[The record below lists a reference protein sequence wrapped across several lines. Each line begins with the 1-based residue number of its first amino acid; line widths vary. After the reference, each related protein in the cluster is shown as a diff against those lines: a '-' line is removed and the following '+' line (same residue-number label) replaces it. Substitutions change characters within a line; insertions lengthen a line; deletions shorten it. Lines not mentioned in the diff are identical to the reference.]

1 MDISGCE
8 RSYPQN
14 AHSLKNSG
22 RAQCSP
28 RVMNPAMN
36 PYSNPAGHP
45 ASNTAAPNGC
55 PPRAAQGVNQ
65 PGAQNTGIQNTGVQN
80 TRAHS
85 LPALLIPEDYR
96 ARAVALHARELILR
110 SPQMSAIALGG
121 FSAGFSA
128 GPSNGFSAGLEK
140 TVEKAGERPP
150 TEGVVAAGSANAASA
165 AGGGL
170 LQESQ
175 PLREIL
181 ENAVDEAIC
190 AIDGGRQGN
199 ARGHA
204 WGNASAE
211 GADADG
217 TNVTKPRKFRTKTVQ
232 PAPTSWSYPSVEYV
246 PVNRQ
251 TALRYLAAELYG
263 LGVLDLLLD
272 EGQRAGTI
280 TDIYVNSPCD
290 IWVGINGTTR
300 PVALSLGNERRV
312 RDLAERLIRRHGG
325 QLDAAH
331 PAADIS
337 DEHGRRIHAIIPP
350 LSERTRLSVRLPA
363 REHPTL
369 AQLQAAGLCDES
381 TAAYLRRMIAERR
394 GFLIS
399 GGTGTGKTTLLN
411 ALLGL
416 CTPQERL
423 ILLEDTPELTP
434 QHEQVIALKTRA
446 ANSEG
451 AGEIGLGELIVQA
464 LRMGPDRLVVGECRG
479 AEVVHL
485 LTAMNTGH
493 RGAGTTLHANSAQAV
508 PLRLCALGALA
519 GLDSRTVALHT
530 ATAFERIIHLE
541 HRDGRRRIEGIYSLH
556 PATQGSEEYLQ
567 VRRISTGSEVGY

>member
-1 MDISGCE
+1 
-8 RSYPQN
+8 
-14 AHSLKNSG
+14 
-22 RAQCSP
+22 
-28 RVMNPAMN
+28 MNPT
-36 PYSNPAGHP
+36 SNP
-45 ASNTAAPNGC
+45 ASNTGNPNGY
-55 PPRAAQGVNQ
+55 PTRTAQSLNTQSPSTQAQGKNA
-65 PGAQNTGIQNTGVQN
+65 PGMKAPGTKALGTPSAQHMG
-80 TRAHS
+80 A

-110 SPQMSAIALGG
+110 SPQMSAIALNGFSGG
-121 FSAGFSA
+121 FGAGFGSGFGTGVSAGF
-128 GPSNGFSAGLEK
+128 EK
-140 TVEKAGERPP
+140 TEERPP
-150 TEGVVAAGSANAASA
+150 AEGVAAAGSANVASA
-165 AGGGL
+165 AGGEL
-170 LQESQ
+170 LQDSQ

-181 ENAVDEAIC
+181 ENAVDEAIY
-190 AIDGGRQGN
+190 AIDGGCQGN
-199 ARGHA
+199 A
-204 WGNASAE
+204 WGNANAE
-211 GADADG
+211 GTGVDG
-217 TNVTKPRKFRTKTVQ
+217 TNVTKPRKFRAKTAP
-232 PAPTSWSYPSVEYV
+232 PAPASWSYPSVEYV

-290 IWVGINGTTR
+290 IWAGINGTTR

-363 REHPTL
+363 RERPTL
-369 AQLQAAGLCDES
+369 AQLQAAGLCDEA

-423 ILLEDTPELTP
+423 ILLEDTPELAP

>member
-1 MDISGCE
+1 
-8 RSYPQN
+8 
-14 AHSLKNSG
+14 
-22 RAQCSP
+22 
-28 RVMNPAMN
+28 MNPT
-36 PYSNPAGHP
+36 SNPT
-45 ASNTAAPNGC
+45 SNTANPSGYPTRATQNSTTYAQSPTANAPD
-55 PPRAAQGVNQ
+55 
-65 PGAQNTGIQNTGVQN
+65 

-85 LPALLIPEDYR
+85 QPALLIPEDYR

-121 FSAGFSA
+121 FSGGFSA
-128 GPSNGFSAGLEK
+128 GFSVGSGGGFGAE
-140 TVEKAGERPP
+140 VEKSGQAGEVEHPP
-150 TEGVVAAGSANAASA
+150 VEGVVAAGSVNTASA

-181 ENAVDEAIC
+181 ENAVEAATC
-190 AIDGGRQGN
+190 AIDGGHP
-199 ARGHA
+199 A
-204 WGNASAE
+204 NASEA
-211 GADADG
+211 GVG
-217 TNVTKPRKFRTKTVQ
+217 VVKPRKFRAKTVQ
-232 PAPTSWSYPSVEYV
+232 PAPASWSYPSVEYV

-263 LGVLDLLLD
+263 LGALDLLLD

-290 IWVGINGTTR
+290 IWAGINGTTR

-350 LSERTRLSVRLPA
+350 LSERTRLSVRLPS
-363 REHPTL
+363 RERPTL
-369 AQLQAAGLCDES
+369 AQLQATGLCDEA
-381 TAAYLRRMIAERR
+381 TASYLRRMIAERR

-416 CTPQERL
+416 CVPQERL
-423 ILLEDTPELTP
+423 ILLEDTPELAP

-567 VRRISTGSEVGY
+567 VRRISPGSDVGY

>member
-1 MDISGCE
+1 
-8 RSYPQN
+8 
-14 AHSLKNSG
+14 
-22 RAQCSP
+22 
-28 RVMNPAMN
+28 MNPTMN
-36 PYSNPAGHP
+36 PSNNPAGHP
-45 ASNTAAPNGC
+45 ANNPAGHPVNNPGSPNGC

-65 PGAQNTGIQNTGVQN
+65 PGAQNTGVQNTG
-80 TRAHS
+80 AHS

-110 SPQMSAIALGG
+110 SPQMSAIALNGFSGG
-121 FSAGFSA
+121 FSGGFGAGVETAAERAPA
-128 GPSNGFSAGLEK
+128 GGA
-140 TVEKAGERPP
+140 TV
-150 TEGVVAAGSANAASA
+150 AGSANTASA
-165 AGGGL
+165 ADGGL

-181 ENAVDEAIC
+181 ENAVDEAIY
-190 AIDGGRQGN
+190 AIDGGCQGN
-199 ARGHA
+199 A
-204 WGNASAE
+204 WGNANAE
-211 GADADG
+211 GTGADG
-217 TNVTKPRKFRTKTVQ
+217 SNAAKLRKFRAKAAPSA
-232 PAPTSWSYPSVEYV
+232 PASWSYPSVEYV

-263 LGVLDLLLD
+263 LGALDLLLD

-363 REHPTL
+363 RERPTL
-369 AQLQAAGLCDES
+369 AQLQAAGLCDDA

-416 CTPQERL
+416 CSPQERL
-423 ILLEDTPELTP
+423 ILLEDTPELAP

-567 VRRISTGSEVGY
+567 VRRISTGSDVGY

>member
-1 MDISGCE
+1 
-8 RSYPQN
+8 
-14 AHSLKNSG
+14 
-22 RAQCSP
+22 
-28 RVMNPAMN
+28 MNPSN
-36 PYSNPAGHP
+36 NPAGHP
-45 ASNTAAPNGC
+45 ANNPAGHPANNPGNPNGC
-55 PPRAAQGVNQ
+55 SPRAAQGANQ
-65 PGAQNTGIQNTGVQN
+65 PGAQNTGVQNTG
-80 TRAHS
+80 AHS

-121 FSAGFSA
+121 FSGGFSAGFSG
-128 GPSNGFSAGLEK
+128 GPSNGFSAG
-140 TVEKAGERPP
+140 VEKAGERPP
-150 TEGVVAAGSANAASA
+150 AEGVVAAGSANAASA

-175 PLREIL
+175 PLHEIL

-190 AIDGGRQGN
+190 AIDGGCLGN
-199 ARGHA
+199 T
-204 WGNASAE
+204 WGNVSAE
-211 GADADG
+211 GTGADR

-232 PAPTSWSYPSVEYV
+232 PAPASWSYPSVEYV

-263 LGVLDLLLD
+263 LGALDLLLD

-363 REHPTL
+363 RERPTL
-369 AQLQAAGLCDES
+369 TQLQATGLCDEA

-423 ILLEDTPELTP
+423 ILLEDTPELAP

-567 VRRISTGSEVGY
+567 VRRISVGSEVGY

>member
-1 MDISGCE
+1 
-8 RSYPQN
+8 
-14 AHSLKNSG
+14 
-22 RAQCSP
+22 
-28 RVMNPAMN
+28 MNPS
-36 PYSNPAGHP
+36 SNPAGHP
-45 ASNTAAPNGC
+45 ANNPGNPNGC
-55 PPRAAQGVNQ
+55 SPRAAQGVNQ
-65 PGAQNTGIQNTGVQN
+65 PGAQNTGVQNTG
-80 TRAHS
+80 AHS

-110 SPQMSAIALGG
+110 SPQMSAIALDGFSGG
-121 FSAGFSA
+121 FSG
-128 GPSNGFSAGLEK
+128 GPSNGFSAG
-140 TVEKAGERPP
+140 VEKAGEQPP
-150 TEGVVAAGSANAASA
+150 AESVVAAGGANTARAG
-165 AGGGL
+165 GGGL
-170 LQESQ
+170 LQEAQ
-175 PLREIL
+175 RLREIL
-181 ENAVDEAIC
+181 ENAVDETIC
-190 AIDGGRQGN
+190 TIDGGPLGN
-199 ARGHA
+199 T
-204 WGNASAE
+204 NAE
-211 GADADG
+211 GTGPDG
-217 TNVTKPRKFRTKTVQ
+217 TNVTKPRKFRAKTAP
-232 PAPTSWSYPSVEYV
+232 PAPASWSYPSVEYV

-251 TALRYLAAELYG
+251 TVLRYLAAELYG
-263 LGVLDLLLD
+263 LGALDLLLD

-363 REHPTL
+363 RERPTL
-369 AQLQAAGLCDES
+369 AQLQAAGLCDEA

-423 ILLEDTPELTP
+423 ILLEDTPELAP
-434 QHEQVIALKTRA
+434 QHEQVISLKTRA

-541 HRDGRRRIEGIYSLH
+541 HRDGRRRIEGIYSLQ
-556 PATQGSEEYLQ
+556 PATQGSEEYLR

>member
-1 MDISGCE
+1 
-8 RSYPQN
+8 
-14 AHSLKNSG
+14 
-22 RAQCSP
+22 
-28 RVMNPAMN
+28 MNPTRN
-36 PYSNPAGHP
+36 P
-45 ASNTAAPNGC
+45 ASNTGSPNGY
-55 PPRAAQGVNQ
+55 PTRTAQSLNTQSPSTQAQGKNA
-65 PGAQNTGIQNTGVQN
+65 PGMKAPGTKALGTPSAQHMG
-80 TRAHS
+80 A

-110 SPQMSAIALGG
+110 SPQMSAIALNGFSGG
-121 FSAGFSA
+121 FGAGFGSGFGTGVSAGF
-128 GPSNGFSAGLEK
+128 EK
-140 TVEKAGERPP
+140 TEERPP
-150 TEGVVAAGSANAASA
+150 AEGVAAAGSANVASA
-165 AGGGL
+165 AGGEL
-170 LQESQ
+170 LQDSQ

-181 ENAVDEAIC
+181 ENAVDEAIY
-190 AIDGGRQGN
+190 AIDGGCQGN
-199 ARGHA
+199 A
-204 WGNASAE
+204 WGNANAE
-211 GADADG
+211 GTGVDG
-217 TNVTKPRKFRTKTVQ
+217 TNVTKPRKFRAKTAP
-232 PAPTSWSYPSVEYV
+232 PAPASWSYPSVEYV

-290 IWVGINGTTR
+290 IWAGINGTTR

-363 REHPTL
+363 RERPTL
-369 AQLQAAGLCDES
+369 AQLQAAGLCDEA

-423 ILLEDTPELTP
+423 ILLEDTPELAP

-556 PATQGSEEYLQ
+556 PATQGSEKYLQ
-567 VRRISTGSEVGY
+567 VRRISVGSEVGY

>member
-1 MDISGCE
+1 MDISVHA

-22 RAQCSP
+22 WAQCSP

-121 FSAGFSA
+121 FSGGFRA

-150 TEGVVAAGSANAASA
+150 AGGATVAGGANTASA

-170 LQESQ
+170 LQEAQ

-181 ENAVDEAIC
+181 ENAVGEAIC
-190 AIDGGRQGN
+190 TIDGGHLGN
-199 ARGHA
+199 T
-204 WGNASAE
+204 NAE
-211 GADADG
+211 GTGADR

>member
-1 MDISGCE
+1 
-8 RSYPQN
+8 
-14 AHSLKNSG
+14 
-22 RAQCSP
+22 
-28 RVMNPAMN
+28 MNPSN
-36 PYSNPAGHP
+36 NPAEH
-45 ASNTAAPNGC
+45 TATPNGY
-55 PPRAAQGVNQ
+55 PPRTAQS
-65 PGAQNTGIQNTGVQN
+65 PTTYAPD

-110 SPQMSAIALGG
+110 SPHMSAIALNGFSGGFGAG
-121 FSAGFSA
+121 FSAGF
-128 GPSNGFSAGLEK
+128 E
-140 TVEKAGERPP
+140 EAGERAPA
-150 TEGVVAAGSANAASA
+150 EGATTSGGADPEGSANIAS
-165 AGGGL
+165 GGL

-263 LGVLDLLLD
+263 LGALDLLLD

-290 IWVGINGTTR
+290 IWAGINGTTR

-363 REHPTL
+363 RERPTL
-369 AQLQAAGLCDES
+369 AQLQTAGLCDEA

-411 ALLGL
+411 ALLRL

-423 ILLEDTPELTP
+423 ILLEDTPELAP

-541 HRDGRRRIEGIYSLH
+541 HRDGRRCIEGIYSLH

>member
-1 MDISGCE
+1 
-8 RSYPQN
+8 
-14 AHSLKNSG
+14 
-22 RAQCSP
+22 
-28 RVMNPAMN
+28 MNPSN
-36 PYSNPAGHP
+36 NPAGHP
-45 ASNTAAPNGC
+45 ANNPAGHPANNPAGHPANNPGSPNGC
-55 PPRAAQGVNQ
+55 PLRAAQGVNQ
-65 PGAQNTGIQNTGVQN
+65 PGAQNTGVQNTG
-80 TRAHS
+80 AHS

-121 FSAGFSA
+121 FSNGSSAGF
-128 GPSNGFSAGLEK
+128 
-140 TVEKAGERPP
+140 EKAGERPP
-150 TEGVVAAGSANAASA
+150 TEGVAAAGSANTAST

-190 AIDGGRQGN
+190 AIDGGCRGN
-199 ARGHA
+199 ARG
-204 WGNASAE
+204 NTNAE
-211 GADADG
+211 GTGADR
-217 TNVTKPRKFRTKTVQ
+217 TNVTKPRKFRAKTVQ
-232 PAPTSWSYPSVEYV
+232 PAPASWSYPSVEYM

-263 LGVLDLLLD
+263 LGALDLLLD

-290 IWVGINGTTR
+290 IWAGINGTTR

-363 REHPTL
+363 RERPTL
-369 AQLQAAGLCDES
+369 AQLQAAGLCDEA

-423 ILLEDTPELTP
+423 ILLEDTPELAP

-556 PATQGSEEYLQ
+556 PATQGSEEYLR
-567 VRRISTGSEVGY
+567 VRRISVGSEVGY

>member
-1 MDISGCE
+1 
-8 RSYPQN
+8 
-14 AHSLKNSG
+14 
-22 RAQCSP
+22 
-28 RVMNPAMN
+28 MNPT
-36 PYSNPAGHP
+36 SNP
-45 ASNTAAPNGC
+45 ASNTGSPNGY
-55 PPRAAQGVNQ
+55 PTSAVQSLNTQSPSTQAQGTNRQ
-65 PGAQNTGIQNTGVQN
+65 GAQNAGAQNTG
-80 TRAHS
+80 AHS

-110 SPQMSAIALGG
+110 SPQMSAIALNGFSGG
-121 FSAGFSA
+121 FGAGFSA
-128 GPSNGFSAGLEK
+128 G
-140 TVEKAGERPP
+140 VEKAEERAPA
-150 TEGVVAAGSANAASA
+150 EGAIAAGSAAPAGSVNATSGAS
-165 AGGGL
+165 GGL
-170 LQESQ
+170 LQDSQ

-190 AIDGGRQGN
+190 AIDGGCPGN
-199 ARGHA
+199 ALGNTL
-204 WGNASAE
+204 GNASA
-211 GADADG
+211 DG
-217 TNVTKPRKFRTKTVQ
+217 TNAAKPRKIRAKAAL
-232 PAPTSWSYPSVEYV
+232 PAPASWSYPSVEYV

-251 TALRYLAAELYG
+251 TALRYLVAELYG
-263 LGVLDLLLD
+263 LGALDLLLD

-290 IWVGINGTTR
+290 IWAGINGTTR

-363 REHPTL
+363 RERPTL
-369 AQLQAAGLCDES
+369 AQLQAAGLCDEA

-423 ILLEDTPELTP
+423 ILLEDTPELAP

-567 VRRISTGSEVGY
+567 VRRISVEPNVGY

>member
-1 MDISGCE
+1 MT
-8 RSYPQN
+8 
-14 AHSLKNSG
+14 
-22 RAQCSP
+22 
-28 RVMNPAMN
+28 
-36 PYSNPAGHP
+36 
-45 ASNTAAPNGC
+45 SNTANPNGY
-55 PPRAAQGVNQ
+55 PTRTAQS
-65 PGAQNTGIQNTGVQN
+65 PTTYAPD

-121 FSAGFSA
+121 FSGGFRA

-150 TEGVVAAGSANAASA
+150 AGGATVAGGANAVSA

-190 AIDGGRQGN
+190 AIDGGHLGN
-199 ARGHA
+199 T
-204 WGNASAE
+204 NAE
-211 GADADG
+211 GTGAEG
-217 TNVTKPRKFRTKTVQ
+217 TSVTKPRKFRTKTVQ

-263 LGVLDLLLD
+263 LGALDLLLD

-312 RDLAERLIRRHGG
+312 RDLAERLIRRYGG

-363 REHPTL
+363 RERPTL
-369 AQLQAAGLCDES
+369 GQLQADGLCDEA
-381 TAAYLRRMIAERR
+381 TAAYLRSMIAERR

-423 ILLEDTPELTP
+423 ILLEDTPELAP

>member
-1 MDISGCE
+1 
-8 RSYPQN
+8 
-14 AHSLKNSG
+14 
-22 RAQCSP
+22 
-28 RVMNPAMN
+28 MNPS
-36 PYSNPAGHP
+36 SNPAGHP
-45 ASNTAAPNGC
+45 ANNPGSPNGC
-55 PPRAAQGVNQ
+55 SPRAAQGVNQ
-65 PGAQNTGIQNTGVQN
+65 PGAQNTGVQN
-80 TRAHS
+80 TRTHS

-121 FSAGFSA
+121 FSGGFSV
-128 GPSNGFSAGLEK
+128 GL
-140 TVEKAGERPP
+140 EKAGERPSV
-150 TEGVVAAGSANAASA
+150 EGMVAAGSANTASA
-165 AGGGL
+165 AGSGL

-190 AIDGGRQGN
+190 TIDGGYQGN
-199 ARGHA
+199 T
-204 WGNASAE
+204 WGNTSAE
-211 GADADG
+211 VTGADG
-217 TNVTKPRKFRTKTVQ
+217 TNVTKPRKFRVKTA
-232 PAPTSWSYPSVEYV
+232 PPTSWSYPSVEYV

-263 LGVLDLLLD
+263 LGALDLLLD

-337 DEHGRRIHAIIPP
+337 DAQGRRIHAIIPP

-363 REHPTL
+363 RERPTL
-369 AQLQAAGLCDES
+369 AQLQAAGLCDEA

-423 ILLEDTPELTP
+423 ILLEDTPELAP
-434 QHEQVIALKTRA
+434 QHEQVITLKTRA

-451 AGEIGLGELIVQA
+451 TGEIGLGELIVQA

-493 RGAGTTLHANSAQAV
+493 RGAGTTLHANSAHAV

-556 PATQGSEEYLQ
+556 PAVEGSEEYLQ
-567 VRRISTGSEVGY
+567 VRRISVGSEVGY

>member
-28 RVMNPAMN
+28 RAMNPAMN
-36 PYSNPAGHP
+36 PSNNPG
-45 ASNTAAPNGC
+45 SPNGC
-55 PPRAAQGVNQ
+55 SPRAAQGANQ
-65 PGAQNTGIQNTGVQN
+65 PGAQNTGVQN
-80 TRAHS
+80 TRTHS

-150 TEGVVAAGSANAASA
+150 TEGVAAAGSPNAASA

-190 AIDGGRQGN
+190 TIDCGCRGN
-199 ARGHA
+199 A
-204 WGNASAE
+204 WGNTNVE
-211 GADADG
+211 GAGADG
-217 TNVTKPRKFRTKTVQ
+217 TNVTKPRKFRTKTVH
-232 PAPTSWSYPSVEYV
+232 PAPASWSYPSVEYV

-263 LGVLDLLLD
+263 LGALDLLLD

-363 REHPTL
+363 RERPTL
-369 AQLQAAGLCDES
+369 AQLQASGLCDEA

-423 ILLEDTPELTP
+423 ILLEDTPELAP

-541 HRDGRRRIEGIYSLH
+541 HRDGRRRIEGVYSLH

>member
-1 MDISGCE
+1 
-8 RSYPQN
+8 
-14 AHSLKNSG
+14 
-22 RAQCSP
+22 
-28 RVMNPAMN
+28 MNPSN
-36 PYSNPAGHP
+36 NPAEHTV
-45 ASNTAAPNGC
+45 SHAANPNGY
-55 PPRAAQGVNQ
+55 PPRTAQS
-65 PGAQNTGIQNTGVQN
+65 PTMYAPD

-110 SPQMSAIALGG
+110 SPQMSANALGGFGGG
-121 FSAGFSA
+121 FSAGF
-128 GPSNGFSAGLEK
+128 GNGFSGGL
-140 TVEKAGERPP
+140 EKAGERPLA
-150 TEGVVAAGSANAASA
+150 EGTTAAGSGS
-165 AGGGL
+165 

-190 AIDGGRQGN
+190 AIDGGHPGN
-199 ARGHA
+199 A
-204 WGNASAE
+204 NAA
-211 GADADG
+211 GASVA
-217 TNVTKPRKFRTKTVQ
+217 KPRKFRAKTAHPT
-232 PAPTSWSYPSVEYV
+232 PASWSYPSVEYV

-263 LGVLDLLLD
+263 LGALDLLLD

-290 IWVGINGTTR
+290 IWVGINGTVR

-363 REHPTL
+363 RERPTL
-369 AQLQAAGLCDES
+369 AQLQAAGLCDET
-381 TAAYLRRMIAERR
+381 TAAYLCRMIAERR

-423 ILLEDTPELTP
+423 ILLEDTPELAP

-519 GLDSRTVALHT
+519 GLDSRTIALHT

-541 HRDGRRRIEGIYSLH
+541 HRDGRRRIEGVYSLH
-556 PATQGSEEYLQ
+556 PAVEGSEEYLQ
-567 VRRISTGSEVGY
+567 VRRISVGSDVGC

>member
-1 MDISGCE
+1 
-8 RSYPQN
+8 
-14 AHSLKNSG
+14 
-22 RAQCSP
+22 
-28 RVMNPAMN
+28 MNPSN
-36 PYSNPAGHP
+36 NPAEH
-45 ASNTAAPNGC
+45 AVSHTANPNGY
-55 PPRAAQGVNQ
+55 PTRTAQS
-65 PGAQNTGIQNTGVQN
+65 PTTYAPD
-80 TRAHS
+80 TRTHS

-110 SPQMSAIALGG
+110 SPQMSTIALGGFSGG
-121 FSAGFSA
+121 FSAGFSG
-128 GPSNGFSAGLEK
+128 GPSNGFSAGAER
-140 TVEKAGERPP
+140 AGERPP
-150 TEGVVAAGSANAASA
+150 AEGVVAAGGANAVSA

-199 ARGHA
+199 T
-204 WGNASAE
+204 NAE
-211 GADADG
+211 GTGAGG
-217 TNVTKPRKFRTKTVQ
+217 TNVMKPRKFRTKTVQ
-232 PAPTSWSYPSVEYV
+232 PAPASWSYPSVEYV

-263 LGVLDLLLD
+263 LGALGLLLD

-363 REHPTL
+363 RERPTL
-369 AQLQAAGLCDES
+369 AQLQAAGLCDEA

-423 ILLEDTPELTP
+423 ILLEDTPELAP

>member
-1 MDISGCE
+1 MNPTSNPSSNTG
-8 RSYPQN
+8 SPHGYPTRTAQSLNMQSPSTQTQGASHPGAQN
-14 AHSLKNSG
+14 A
-22 RAQCSP
+22 
-28 RVMNPAMN
+28 
-36 PYSNPAGHP
+36 
-45 ASNTAAPNGC
+45 
-55 PPRAAQGVNQ
+55 
-65 PGAQNTGIQNTGVQN
+65 GAQNTG
-80 TRAHS
+80 AHS

-110 SPQMSAIALGG
+110 SPHMSAIAL
-121 FSAGFSA
+121 
-128 GPSNGFSAGLEK
+128 NGFSGGFGGGFGSGFEK
-140 TVEKAGERPP
+140 TEERAPAEGATTSDGAPP
-150 TEGVVAAGSANAASA
+150 EGSANIAS
-165 AGGGL
+165 GGL

-190 AIDGGRQGN
+190 AIDGGYMEG
-199 ARGHA
+199 AR
-204 WGNASAE
+204 GNAST
-211 GADADG
+211 DG
-217 TNVTKPRKFRTKTVQ
+217 TGLAKPRRIRPKTAPPV
-232 PAPTSWSYPSVEYV
+232 PASWSYPSVEYV

-263 LGVLDLLLD
+263 LGALDLLLD

-350 LSERTRLSVRLPA
+350 LSERTRLSVRLPS
-363 REHPTL
+363 RERPTL
-369 AQLQAAGLCDES
+369 AQLQAAGLCDEA
-381 TAAYLRRMIAERR
+381 TAAYLHRMIAERR

-423 ILLEDTPELTP
+423 ILLEDTPELAP

-567 VRRISTGSEVGY
+567 VRRISAEPNVGY

>member
-1 MDISGCE
+1 
-8 RSYPQN
+8 
-14 AHSLKNSG
+14 
-22 RAQCSP
+22 
-28 RVMNPAMN
+28 MNPS
-36 PYSNPAGHP
+36 SNPAGHP
-45 ASNTAAPNGC
+45 ANNPAGHPANNPGSPNGC
-55 PPRAAQGVNQ
+55 PLRAAQGVNQ
-65 PGAQNTGIQNTGVQN
+65 PGAQNTGVQNTG
-80 TRAHS
+80 AHS

-121 FSAGFSA
+121 FSGGFSA
-128 GPSNGFSAGLEK
+128 GF
-140 TVEKAGERPP
+140 EKAEERPP
-150 TEGVVAAGSANAASA
+150 AEGVAAAGSANAASA

-190 AIDGGRQGN
+190 TIDGGHLGN
-199 ARGHA
+199 T
-204 WGNASAE
+204 NAE
-211 GADADG
+211 GTGADG
-217 TNVTKPRKFRTKTVQ
+217 TNVMKPRKFRAKTVHSA
-232 PAPTSWSYPSVEYV
+232 PASWSYPSVEYV

-263 LGVLDLLLD
+263 LGALDLLLD

-290 IWVGINGTTR
+290 IWVGINGTAR

-337 DEHGRRIHAIIPP
+337 DEHGKRIHAIIPP

-363 REHPTL
+363 RERPTL
-369 AQLQAAGLCDES
+369 AQLQAAGLCDEA

-423 ILLEDTPELTP
+423 ILLEDTPELAP

>member
-1 MDISGCE
+1 
-8 RSYPQN
+8 
-14 AHSLKNSG
+14 
-22 RAQCSP
+22 
-28 RVMNPAMN
+28 MNPT
-36 PYSNPAGHP
+36 SNP
-45 ASNTAAPNGC
+45 ASNTGSPNGY
-55 PPRAAQGVNQ
+55 PTSAVQNLSRQSPSTQAQGVNQ
-65 PGAQNTGIQNTGVQN
+65 PSMSQPGAQNAGVQN

-110 SPQMSAIALGG
+110 SPQMSATALGG
-121 FSAGFSA
+121 FSGGFGGGFGTGFSA
-128 GPSNGFSAGLEK
+128 GFETAE
-140 TVEKAGERPP
+140 ERAPA
-150 TEGVVAAGSANAASA
+150 EGTIAAGSAAPAGSVNATSGAS
-165 AGGGL
+165 GGL
-170 LQESQ
+170 LQESP

-190 AIDGGRQGN
+190 AIDGGYLEG

-204 WGNASAE
+204 S
-211 GADADG
+211 ADG
-217 TNVTKPRKFRTKTVQ
+217 TNAAKHRKFGAKTAPLA
-232 PAPTSWSYPSVEYV
+232 PASWSYPSVEYV

-263 LGVLDLLLD
+263 LGALDLLLD
-272 EGQRAGTI
+272 EGQRSGTV

-290 IWVGINGTTR
+290 IWAGINGTTR

-363 REHPTL
+363 RERPTL
-369 AQLQAAGLCDES
+369 AQLQTAGLCDEA

-411 ALLGL
+411 ALLRL

-423 ILLEDTPELTP
+423 ILLEDTPELAP

>member
-1 MDISGCE
+1 
-8 RSYPQN
+8 
-14 AHSLKNSG
+14 
-22 RAQCSP
+22 
-28 RVMNPAMN
+28 MNPT
-36 PYSNPAGHP
+36 SNP
-45 ASNTAAPNGC
+45 ASNTGNPNGY
-55 PPRAAQGVNQ
+55 PTRTAQSLNTQSPSTQAQGKNA
-65 PGAQNTGIQNTGVQN
+65 PGMKAPGTKALGTPSAQHMG
-80 TRAHS
+80 A

-110 SPQMSAIALGG
+110 SPQMSAIALNGFSGG
-121 FSAGFSA
+121 FGAGFGSGFGTGVSAGF
-128 GPSNGFSAGLEK
+128 EK
-140 TVEKAGERPP
+140 TEERPP
-150 TEGVVAAGSANAASA
+150 AEGVAAAGSANVASA
-165 AGGGL
+165 AGGEL
-170 LQESQ
+170 LQDSQ

-181 ENAVDEAIC
+181 ENAVDEAIY
-190 AIDGGRQGN
+190 AIDGGCQGN
-199 ARGHA
+199 A
-204 WGNASAE
+204 WGNANAE
-211 GADADG
+211 GTGVDG
-217 TNVTKPRKFRTKTVQ
+217 TNVTKPRKFRAKTAP
-232 PAPTSWSYPSVEYV
+232 PAPASWSYPSVEYV

-290 IWVGINGTTR
+290 IWAGINGTTR

-363 REHPTL
+363 RERPTL
-369 AQLQAAGLCDES
+369 VQLQTAGLCDEA

-423 ILLEDTPELTP
+423 ILLEDTPELAP
-434 QHEQVIALKTRA
+434 QHEQVITLKTRA

-451 AGEIGLGELIVQA
+451 TGEIGLGELIVQA

-493 RGAGTTLHANSAQAV
+493 RGAGTTLHANSAHAV

-556 PATQGSEEYLQ
+556 PAVEGSEEYLQ
-567 VRRISTGSEVGY
+567 VRRISVGSEVGY

>member
-1 MDISGCE
+1 
-8 RSYPQN
+8 
-14 AHSLKNSG
+14 
-22 RAQCSP
+22 
-28 RVMNPAMN
+28 MNLT
-36 PYSNPAGHP
+36 SNPT
-45 ASNTAAPNGC
+45 SDTANPNGY
-55 PPRAAQGVNQ
+55 PTRAAQNSTTY
-65 PGAQNTGIQNTGVQN
+65 AQSPTAYAPD
-80 TRAHS
+80 TRAHT

-110 SPQMSAIALGG
+110 SPWMSAIALGG
-121 FSAGFSA
+121 FSGSFSAGFSVGSGGGFGA
-128 GPSNGFSAGLEK
+128 G
-140 TVEKAGERPP
+140 VEKPGEAGERPP
-150 TEGVVAAGSANAASA
+150 AEGTTAAGSTNTSST
-165 AGGGL
+165 AGSGL

-190 AIDGGRQGN
+190 AIDGG
-199 ARGHA
+199 HP
-204 WGNASAE
+204 GNASVA
-211 GADADG
+211 G
-217 TNVTKPRKFRTKTVQ
+217 TGVVKPRRFRAKMAQ
-232 PAPTSWSYPSVEYV
+232 PTPASWSYPSVEYV

-263 LGVLDLLLD
+263 LGALDLLLD

-290 IWVGINGTTR
+290 IWVGINGTVR

-363 REHPTL
+363 RERPTL
-369 AQLQAAGLCDES
+369 AQLQAAGLCDEA

-423 ILLEDTPELTP
+423 ILLEDTPELAP

-556 PATQGSEEYLQ
+556 PAVEGSEEYLQ
-567 VRRISTGSEVGY
+567 VRRISVGSDIGC

>member
-1 MDISGCE
+1 
-8 RSYPQN
+8 
-14 AHSLKNSG
+14 
-22 RAQCSP
+22 
-28 RVMNPAMN
+28 MNPSN
-36 PYSNPAGHP
+36 NPAEHT
-45 ASNTAAPNGC
+45 ASYATNPNGY
-55 PPRAAQGVNQ
+55 PTRTEQSPTAQS
-65 PGAQNTGIQNTGVQN
+65 PTAQSPTAQSPTTYAPD

-121 FSAGFSA
+121 FSGGFGGGFSA
-128 GPSNGFSAGLEK
+128 GVSGGFGNGFGAGAG
-140 TVEKAGERPP
+140 VEKPGQAGERPP
-150 TEGVVAAGSANAASA
+150 VEGTTAAGSTNTSSAAGSANTASV
-165 AGGGL
+165 AGSGL

-181 ENAVDEAIC
+181 ENAVEAAIC
-190 AIDGGRQGN
+190 AIDGG
-199 ARGHA
+199 HP
-204 WGNASAE
+204 GNASAA
-211 GADADG
+211 GVG
-217 TNVTKPRKFRTKTVQ
+217 VVKPRRFRAKTVQ
-232 PAPTSWSYPSVEYV
+232 PAPASWSYPSVEYV

-263 LGVLDLLLD
+263 LGALDLLLD

-290 IWVGINGTTR
+290 IWVGIDGTVR
-300 PVALSLGNERRV
+300 PLALSLGNERRV

-363 REHPTL
+363 RERPTL
-369 AQLQAAGLCDES
+369 AQLQAAGLCDEA

-423 ILLEDTPELTP
+423 ILLEDTPELAP

-541 HRDGRRRIEGIYSLH
+541 HRDGRRRIEGVYSLH
-556 PATQGSEEYLQ
+556 PAVEGSEEYLQ
-567 VRRISTGSEVGY
+567 VRRISVGSDVGY

>member
-1 MDISGCE
+1 MT
-8 RSYPQN
+8 
-14 AHSLKNSG
+14 
-22 RAQCSP
+22 
-28 RVMNPAMN
+28 
-36 PYSNPAGHP
+36 
-45 ASNTAAPNGC
+45 SNTANPNGY
-55 PPRAAQGVNQ
+55 PTRTVQSPTTQAQGMGQPSMNQ
-65 PGAQNTGIQNTGVQN
+65 PDAQNTGVQN
-80 TRAHS
+80 TGAHS
-85 LPALLIPEDYR
+85 LPALLVPEDYR

-128 GPSNGFSAGLEK
+128 GFSGGPSNGFSAG
-140 TVEKAGERPP
+140 VEKAGERPP
-150 TEGVVAAGSANAASA
+150 VEGVAAAGSVNTASAAGGANTASA

-190 AIDGGRQGN
+190 AIDGGHLGN
-199 ARGHA
+199 ARG
-204 WGNASAE
+204 NTNAE
-211 GADADG
+211 GTGADR
-217 TNVTKPRKFRTKTVQ
+217 TNVTKPRKFRTKMVQ
-232 PAPTSWSYPSVEYV
+232 PAPASWSYPSVEYV

-251 TALRYLAAELYG
+251 TALRYLVAELYG
-263 LGVLDLLLD
+263 LGALDLLLD

-290 IWVGINGTTR
+290 IWVGINGTVR

-312 RDLAERLIRRHGG
+312 RDLAERLIRRHSG

-363 REHPTL
+363 RERPTL
-369 AQLQAAGLCDES
+369 TQLQASGLCDEA

-423 ILLEDTPELTP
+423 ILLEDTPELAP

-556 PATQGSEEYLQ
+556 PAVEGSEEYLQ
-567 VRRISTGSEVGY
+567 VRLISVGSEVGY

>member
-1 MDISGCE
+1 
-8 RSYPQN
+8 
-14 AHSLKNSG
+14 
-22 RAQCSP
+22 
-28 RVMNPAMN
+28 MNPSN
-36 PYSNPAGHP
+36 NPA
-45 ASNTAAPNGC
+45 NPNGY
-55 PPRAAQGVNQ
+55 PTRT
-65 PGAQNTGIQNTGVQN
+65 AQNSTTYAQSPTANASD

-121 FSAGFSA
+121 FSGGFSVGFGGGFGA
-128 GPSNGFSAGLEK
+128 G
-140 TVEKAGERPP
+140 VEKPGQAGERPP
-150 TEGVVAAGSANAASA
+150 AEGVVAAGNANTANAAGSTNTSSA
-165 AGGGL
+165 ADGGL

-190 AIDGGRQGN
+190 AIDGGQP
-199 ARGHA
+199 
-204 WGNASAE
+204 GNASAA
-211 GADADG
+211 GVG
-217 TNVTKPRKFRTKTVQ
+217 VVKPRRFRAKTVQ
-232 PAPTSWSYPSVEYV
+232 PAPASWSYPSVEYV

-263 LGVLDLLLD
+263 LGALDLLLD
-272 EGQRAGTI
+272 EEQRAGII

-290 IWVGINGTTR
+290 IWAGINGTTR

-363 REHPTL
+363 RERPTL
-369 AQLQAAGLCDES
+369 AQLQAAGLCDEA

-423 ILLEDTPELTP
+423 ILLEDTPELAP

-508 PLRLCALGALA
+508 SLRLCALGALA

-530 ATAFERIIHLE
+530 VTAFERIIHLE
-541 HRDGRRRIEGIYSLH
+541 HRDGCRRIEGVYSLH
-556 PATQGSEEYLQ
+556 PTVEGSEEYLQ
-567 VRRISTGSEVGY
+567 VRRISVGSEVGY

>member
-1 MDISGCE
+1 
-8 RSYPQN
+8 
-14 AHSLKNSG
+14 
-22 RAQCSP
+22 
-28 RVMNPAMN
+28 MNPAMN
-36 PYSNPAGHP
+36 PSNNPAEH
-45 ASNTAAPNGC
+45 TATPNGY
-55 PPRAAQGVNQ
+55 PPRTAQS
-65 PGAQNTGIQNTGVQN
+65 PTTYAPD

-121 FSAGFSA
+121 FSGGFSAGFSG
-128 GPSNGFSAGLEK
+128 GPSNGFSAG
-140 TVEKAGERPP
+140 VEKAGERPP
-150 TEGVVAAGSANAASA
+150 AEGVVAAGSANTASA
-165 AGGGL
+165 ADGGL

-181 ENAVDEAIC
+181 ENAVDEAIY
-190 AIDGGRQGN
+190 AIDGGCQGN
-199 ARGHA
+199 A
-204 WGNASAE
+204 WGNANAE
-211 GADADG
+211 GTGADG
-217 TNVTKPRKFRTKTVQ
+217 SNAAKLRKFRAKAAPSA
-232 PAPTSWSYPSVEYV
+232 PASWSYPSVEYM
-246 PVNRQ
+246 PINRQ

-263 LGVLDLLLD
+263 LGALDLLLD
-272 EGQRAGTI
+272 EGQRSGTI

-337 DEHGRRIHAIIPP
+337 DEYGRRIHAIIPP
-350 LSERTRLSVRLPA
+350 LSERTRLSVRLPS
-363 REHPTL
+363 RERPTL
-369 AQLQAAGLCDES
+369 AQLQVAGLCDEA

-416 CTPQERL
+416 CKPQERL
-423 ILLEDTPELTP
+423 ILLEDTPELAP
-434 QHEQVIALKTRA
+434 QHEQVVALKTRA

-541 HRDGRRRIEGIYSLH
+541 HRDGRRCIEGIYSLH

>member
-1 MDISGCE
+1 MT
-8 RSYPQN
+8 
-14 AHSLKNSG
+14 
-22 RAQCSP
+22 
-28 RVMNPAMN
+28 
-36 PYSNPAGHP
+36 SNT
-45 ASNTAAPNGC
+45 ASNTANPNGH
-55 PPRAAQGVNQ
+55 PTRTAQSHIAYA
-65 PGAQNTGIQNTGVQN
+65 PD

-110 SPQMSAIALGG
+110 LPQMSAIALSG
-121 FSAGFSA
+121 FSAGF
-128 GPSNGFSAGLEK
+128 GGGFGHGFSAGFEQ
-140 TVEKAGERPP
+140 TGERAPA
-150 TEGVVAAGSANAASA
+150 EGTTAAGGATTASA

-181 ENAVDEAIC
+181 ENALDKAIS
-190 AIDGGRQGN
+190 AIDGGYL
-199 ARGHA
+199 
-204 WGNASAE
+204 GNASAE
-211 GADADG
+211 GTG
-217 TNVTKPRKFRTKTVQ
+217 VPKPRKLRAKTVQ
-232 PAPTSWSYPSVEYV
+232 PAPASWSYPSVEYV

-263 LGVLDLLLD
+263 LGALDLLLD

-300 PVALSLGNERRV
+300 PVVLSLGNERRV
-312 RDLAERLIRRHGG
+312 RSLAERLIRRHGG

-363 REHPTL
+363 RERPTL
-369 AQLQAAGLCDES
+369 AQLQAAGLCDEA

-423 ILLEDTPELTP
+423 ILLEDTPELAP

-508 PLRLCALGALA
+508 PLRLCGLGALA
-519 GLDSRTVALHT
+519 GLDSRTIALHT

-541 HRDGRRRIEGIYSLH
+541 HRDGRRRIEGVYTLH
-556 PATQGSEEYLQ
+556 PAVEGSEEYLQ
-567 VRRISTGSEVGY
+567 VRRISVGSDVGY

>member
-1 MDISGCE
+1 
-8 RSYPQN
+8 
-14 AHSLKNSG
+14 
-22 RAQCSP
+22 
-28 RVMNPAMN
+28 MNPS
-36 PYSNPAGHP
+36 SNPAGHP
-45 ASNTAAPNGC
+45 ADNPGGPNGC
-55 PPRAAQGVNQ
+55 SPRAAQGANQ
-65 PGAQNTGIQNTGVQN
+65 PGAQNTGVQN
-80 TRAHS
+80 TRTHS

-96 ARAVALHARELILR
+96 ARAVALHARELILH
-110 SPQMSAIALGG
+110 SSQMSAIALGG
-121 FSAGFSA
+121 FSGGFSAGFSG
-128 GPSNGFSAGLEK
+128 GPSNGFSAG
-140 TVEKAGERPP
+140 VEKVGERPP
-150 TEGVVAAGSANAASA
+150 AGGATVAGGANAASA

-190 AIDGGRQGN
+190 AIDGGRQRN
-199 ARGHA
+199 ARGNA

-211 GADADG
+211 GTGADG
-217 TNVTKPRKFRTKTVQ
+217 TNVTKPRKIRTKTVQ
-232 PAPTSWSYPSVEYV
+232 PAPASWSYPSVEYV

-263 LGVLDLLLD
+263 LGALDLLLD
-272 EGQRAGTI
+272 EGQRTGTI

-363 REHPTL
+363 RERPTL
-369 AQLQAAGLCDES
+369 AQLQTTGLCDEA

-423 ILLEDTPELTP
+423 ILLEDTPELAP

-556 PATQGSEEYLQ
+556 PAVEGSEEYLQ
-567 VRRISTGSEVGY
+567 VRRMSTESNVGY

>member
-1 MDISGCE
+1 
-8 RSYPQN
+8 
-14 AHSLKNSG
+14 
-22 RAQCSP
+22 
-28 RVMNPAMN
+28 MNPSN
-36 PYSNPAGHP
+36 NPAEYT
-45 ASNTAAPNGC
+45 ASHTANPNGY
-55 PPRAAQGVNQ
+55 PTRTAQS
-65 PGAQNTGIQNTGVQN
+65 PTAQSPTTYTPD

-121 FSAGFSA
+121 FSGGFGGGFSA
-128 GPSNGFSAGLEK
+128 GVSGGFGNGFGAGAG
-140 TVEKAGERPP
+140 VEKPGQAGERPP
-150 TEGVVAAGSANAASA
+150 VEGTTAAGSTNTSSAAGSANTASV
-165 AGGGL
+165 AGSGL

-181 ENAVDEAIC
+181 ENAVEAAIC
-190 AIDGGRQGN
+190 AIDGG
-199 ARGHA
+199 HP
-204 WGNASAE
+204 GNASVA
-211 GADADG
+211 GAG
-217 TNVTKPRKFRTKTVQ
+217 VVKPRKFRAKTAQ
-232 PAPTSWSYPSVEYV
+232 PATASWSYPSVEYV

-263 LGVLDLLLD
+263 LGALDLLLD

-290 IWVGINGTTR
+290 IWAGINGTIR

-363 REHPTL
+363 RERPTL
-369 AQLQAAGLCDES
+369 AQLQAAGLCDEA

-423 ILLEDTPELTP
+423 ILLEDTPELAP

-541 HRDGRRRIEGIYSLH
+541 HRDGRRRIEGVYSLH
-556 PATQGSEEYLQ
+556 PAVEGSEKYLQ

>member
-1 MDISGCE
+1 MDISVHA

-22 RAQCSP
+22 WAQCSP

-65 PGAQNTGIQNTGVQN
+65 LGAQNTGVQN

-121 FSAGFSA
+121 FSAGFSGGFSG

-140 TVEKAGERPP
+140 AGVRPP
-150 TEGVVAAGSANAASA
+150 AEGVVAAGSANAASA

-190 AIDGGRQGN
+190 TIDGGHLGN
-199 ARGHA
+199 T
-204 WGNASAE
+204 NAE
-211 GADADG
+211 GTGADR
-217 TNVTKPRKFRTKTVQ
+217 TNVTKPRKIRTKTVQ

-263 LGVLDLLLD
+263 LGALDLLLD

-363 REHPTL
+363 RERPTL
-369 AQLQAAGLCDES
+369 AQLQAAGLCDEA

-423 ILLEDTPELTP
+423 ILLEDTPELAP

-530 ATAFERIIHLE
+530 VTAFERIIHLE
-541 HRDGRRRIEGIYSLH
+541 HRGGRRRIEGIYSLH
-556 PATQGSEEYLQ
+556 PATRGSEEYLQ

>member
-1 MDISGCE
+1 MT
-8 RSYPQN
+8 
-14 AHSLKNSG
+14 
-22 RAQCSP
+22 
-28 RVMNPAMN
+28 
-36 PYSNPAGHP
+36 
-45 ASNTAAPNGC
+45 SNTANPNGY
-55 PPRAAQGVNQ
+55 PTRTAQS
-65 PGAQNTGIQNTGVQN
+65 PTTYAPD

-121 FSAGFSA
+121 FSGGFRA

-150 TEGVVAAGSANAASA
+150 AGGATVAGGATAASA

-190 AIDGGRQGN
+190 TIDGGHLGN
-199 ARGHA
+199 T
-204 WGNASAE
+204 NAE
-211 GADADG
+211 GTGADG
-217 TNVTKPRKFRTKTVQ
+217 TNVVKPRKFRPKTAP
-232 PAPTSWSYPSVEYV
+232 PAPASWSYPSVEYV
-246 PVNRQ
+246 PINRQ

-263 LGVLDLLLD
+263 LGALDLLLD

-363 REHPTL
+363 RERPTL
-369 AQLQAAGLCDES
+369 AQLQTAGLCDEA

-416 CTPQERL
+416 CTRQERL
-423 ILLEDTPELTP
+423 ILLEDTPELAP

>member
-1 MDISGCE
+1 
-8 RSYPQN
+8 
-14 AHSLKNSG
+14 
-22 RAQCSP
+22 
-28 RVMNPAMN
+28 MNPSN
-36 PYSNPAGHP
+36 NPAEHT
-45 ASNTAAPNGC
+45 ASHTANPNGY
-55 PPRAAQGVNQ
+55 PTRTAQS
-65 PGAQNTGIQNTGVQN
+65 PTMYAPD

-121 FSAGFSA
+121 L
-128 GPSNGFSAGLEK
+128 SAGLSAG
-140 TVEKAGERPP
+140 VETAGERPP
-150 TEGVVAAGSANAASA
+150 VEGGTAAGSSNTASA
-165 AGGGL
+165 ADGGL
-170 LQESQ
+170 LQEPQ
-175 PLREIL
+175 PLSEIL

-190 AIDGGRQGN
+190 TIDGGYL
-199 ARGHA
+199 
-204 WGNASAE
+204 GNASKE
-211 GADADG
+211 GTG
-217 TNVTKPRKFRTKTVQ
+217 VVKPRKFRAKTVQ
-232 PAPTSWSYPSVEYV
+232 AAPVSWSYPSVEYV

-251 TALRYLAAELYG
+251 TALRYLATELYG
-263 LGVLDLLLD
+263 LGALDLLLE

-290 IWVGINGTTR
+290 IWMGINGTTR

-312 RDLAERLIRRHGG
+312 RELA
-325 QLDAAH
+325 
-331 PAADIS
+331 
-337 DEHGRRIHAIIPP
+337 
-350 LSERTRLSVRLPA
+350 
-363 REHPTL
+363 
-369 AQLQAAGLCDES
+369 
-381 TAAYLRRMIAERR
+381 
-394 GFLIS
+394 
-399 GGTGTGKTTLLN
+399 
-411 ALLGL
+411 
-416 CTPQERL
+416 ERL
-423 ILLEDTPELTP
+423 ILLEDTAELAP

-451 AGEIGLGELIVQA
+451 VGEIGLGELIVQA

-541 HRDGRRRIEGIYSLH
+541 HRDGRRRIEGVYSLH
-556 PATQGSEEYLQ
+556 PAAEGSEEYLQ
-567 VRRISTGSEVGY
+567 VRRISVGSEVGY

>member
-1 MDISGCE
+1 MDISGCA

-22 RAQCSP
+22 WAQCSP

-36 PYSNPAGHP
+36 PSNNPAGHP
-45 ASNTAAPNGC
+45 ANNPGSPNGC
-55 PPRAAQGVNQ
+55 SPRAAQGVNQ
-65 PGAQNTGIQNTGVQN
+65 PGAQNTGVQNTG
-80 TRAHS
+80 AHS

-121 FSAGFSA
+121 FSRGFSA
-128 GPSNGFSAGLEK
+128 GFSGGFSNGFSAGVEK

-150 TEGVVAAGSANAASA
+150 AGGATVADSANAVSA

-181 ENAVDEAIC
+181 ENAVDEATC
-190 AIDGGRQGN
+190 TIDGGCQGN
-199 ARGHA
+199 A
-204 WGNASAE
+204 WGNTNAE
-211 GADADG
+211 GTGAEG
-217 TNVTKPRKFRTKTVQ
+217 TSVTKPRKFRTKTVQ

-263 LGVLDLLLD
+263 LGALGLLLE

-363 REHPTL
+363 RERPTL
-369 AQLQAAGLCDES
+369 AQLQAAGLCDEA

-423 ILLEDTPELTP
+423 ILLEDTPELAP

>member
-1 MDISGCE
+1 
-8 RSYPQN
+8 
-14 AHSLKNSG
+14 
-22 RAQCSP
+22 
-28 RVMNPAMN
+28 MNP
-36 PYSNPAGHP
+36 STNPAEHT
-45 ASNTAAPNGC
+45 ASNTANPNGYST
-55 PPRAAQGVNQ
+55 RTAQS
-65 PGAQNTGIQNTGVQN
+65 PTAQSPTTHAPD

-121 FSAGFSA
+121 FSAGF
-128 GPSNGFSAGLEK
+128 GGGFSAGFGNGFGAG
-140 TVEKAGERPP
+140 VEKAGERPP
-150 TEGVVAAGSANAASA
+150 AEGAAAAGSANTASA

-190 AIDGGRQGN
+190 AIDGGQP
-199 ARGHA
+199 
-204 WGNASAE
+204 GNASAA
-211 GADADG
+211 GAG
-217 TNVTKPRKFRTKTVQ
+217 VVKPRKFCAKTAH
-232 PAPTSWSYPSVEYV
+232 PAPASWSYPSVEYV

-263 LGVLDLLLD
+263 LGALDLLLD

-290 IWVGINGTTR
+290 IWVGINGTVR

-363 REHPTL
+363 RERPTL
-369 AQLQAAGLCDES
+369 AQLQASGLCDEA

-451 AGEIGLGELIVQA
+451 AGEVGLGELIVQA

-567 VRRISTGSEVGY
+567 VRRISVGSEVGY

>member
-1 MDISGCE
+1 
-8 RSYPQN
+8 
-14 AHSLKNSG
+14 
-22 RAQCSP
+22 
-28 RVMNPAMN
+28 MNPT
-36 PYSNPAGHP
+36 SNP
-45 ASNTAAPNGC
+45 ASNTGNPNGY
-55 PPRAAQGVNQ
+55 PTRTAQSLNTQSPSTQAQGKNA
-65 PGAQNTGIQNTGVQN
+65 PGMKAPGTKALGTPSAQHMG
-80 TRAHS
+80 A

-110 SPQMSAIALGG
+110 SPQMSAIALNGFSGG
-121 FSAGFSA
+121 FGAGFGSGFGTGVSAGF
-128 GPSNGFSAGLEK
+128 EK
-140 TVEKAGERPP
+140 TEERPP
-150 TEGVVAAGSANAASA
+150 AEGVAAAGSANVASA
-165 AGGGL
+165 AGGEL
-170 LQESQ
+170 LQDSQ

-181 ENAVDEAIC
+181 ENAVDEAIY
-190 AIDGGRQGN
+190 AIDCGCRGN
-199 ARGHA
+199 A
-204 WGNASAE
+204 WGNANAE
-211 GADADG
+211 GTGVDG
-217 TNVTKPRKFRTKTVQ
+217 TNVTKPRKFRAKTAP
-232 PAPTSWSYPSVEYV
+232 PAPASWSYPSVEYV

-263 LGVLDLLLD
+263 LGALDLLLD

-290 IWVGINGTTR
+290 IWAGINGTTR

-363 REHPTL
+363 RERPTL
-369 AQLQAAGLCDES
+369 AQLQAAGLCDEA

-423 ILLEDTPELTP
+423 ILLEDTPELAP

-556 PATQGSEEYLQ
+556 PATQGSEKYLQ
-567 VRRISTGSEVGY
+567 VRRISVESNVGY

>member
-1 MDISGCE
+1 
-8 RSYPQN
+8 
-14 AHSLKNSG
+14 
-22 RAQCSP
+22 
-28 RVMNPAMN
+28 MNP
-36 PYSNPAGHP
+36 STNPAEHTV
-45 ASNTAAPNGC
+45 SHTATPNGY
-55 PPRAAQGVNQ
+55 PTRTAQSSTEQ
-65 PGAQNTGIQNTGVQN
+65 SPTTYAPD

-121 FSAGFSA
+121 FGGGFSA
-128 GPSNGFSAGLEK
+128 RVSVGFGGGFGNGFGAG
-140 TVEKAGERPP
+140 VEKAGERPP
-150 TEGVVAAGSANAASA
+150 AEGGTAAGSANTASA
-165 AGGGL
+165 AGSGL

-190 AIDGGRQGN
+190 TIDGGYQGN
-199 ARGHA
+199 T

-211 GADADG
+211 GTGADG
-217 TNVTKPRKFRTKTVQ
+217 TNATKPRKFRTKTVQ

-263 LGVLDLLLD
+263 LGALDLLLD

-290 IWVGINGTTR
+290 IWAGINGTVR

-363 REHPTL
+363 RERPTL
-369 AQLQAAGLCDES
+369 AQLQAAGLCDEA

-423 ILLEDTPELTP
+423 ILLEDTPELAP

-541 HRDGRRRIEGIYSLH
+541 HRDGCRRIEGIYSLH
-556 PATQGSEEYLQ
+556 PAVEGSEEYLQ
-567 VRRISTGSEVGY
+567 VRRIATGSEVGY

>member
-1 MDISGCE
+1 
-8 RSYPQN
+8 
-14 AHSLKNSG
+14 
-22 RAQCSP
+22 
-28 RVMNPAMN
+28 MNPSN
-36 PYSNPAGHP
+36 NPAEHT
-45 ASNTAAPNGC
+45 ASHAANPNGY
-55 PPRAAQGVNQ
+55 PTRTAQS
-65 PGAQNTGIQNTGVQN
+65 PTAQSPTVQSP
-80 TRAHS
+80 TTYAPDTCAHS

-110 SPQMSAIALGG
+110 SPWMSAIALGG
-121 FSAGFSA
+121 FSGGFSAGFSA
-128 GPSNGFSAGLEK
+128 GFGGGFGAG
-140 TVEKAGERPP
+140 VEQAGEQPP
-150 TEGVVAAGSANAASA
+150 AEVAAGSAS
-165 AGGGL
+165 

-190 AIDGGRQGN
+190 AIDGGHPGN
-199 ARGHA
+199 T
-204 WGNASAE
+204 NAE
-211 GADADG
+211 GTGADR
-217 TNVTKPRKFRTKTVQ
+217 TNVTKPRKIRTKTVQ

-263 LGVLDLLLD
+263 LGALDLLLD
-272 EGQRAGTI
+272 EGQRAGTT

-290 IWVGINGTTR
+290 IWVGINGAVR

-312 RDLAERLIRRHGG
+312 CDLAERLIRRHGG

-363 REHPTL
+363 RERPTL
-369 AQLQAAGLCDES
+369 AQLQAAGLCDEA
-381 TAAYLRRMIAERR
+381 TAAYLRRMIAERH

-423 ILLEDTPELTP
+423 ILLEDTPELAP

-556 PATQGSEEYLQ
+556 PAVEGSEEYLQ
-567 VRRISTGSEVGY
+567 VRRISVGSEVGY

>member
-1 MDISGCE
+1 
-8 RSYPQN
+8 
-14 AHSLKNSG
+14 
-22 RAQCSP
+22 
-28 RVMNPAMN
+28 MNPT
-36 PYSNPAGHP
+36 SNP
-45 ASNTAAPNGC
+45 ASNTGNPNGY
-55 PPRAAQGVNQ
+55 PTRTAQSLNTQSPSTQAQGKNA
-65 PGAQNTGIQNTGVQN
+65 PGMKAPGTKALGTPSAQHMG
-80 TRAHS
+80 A

-110 SPQMSAIALGG
+110 SPQMSAIALNGFSGG
-121 FSAGFSA
+121 FGAGFGSGFGTGVSAGF
-128 GPSNGFSAGLEK
+128 EK
-140 TVEKAGERPP
+140 TEERPP
-150 TEGVVAAGSANAASA
+150 AEGVAAAGSANVASA
-165 AGGGL
+165 AGGEL
-170 LQESQ
+170 LQDSQ

-181 ENAVDEAIC
+181 ENAVDEAIY
-190 AIDGGRQGN
+190 AIDGGCQGN
-199 ARGHA
+199 A
-204 WGNASAE
+204 WGNANAE
-211 GADADG
+211 GTGVDG
-217 TNVTKPRKFRTKTVQ
+217 TNVTKPRKFRAKTAP
-232 PAPTSWSYPSVEYV
+232 PAPASWSYPSVEYV

-272 EGQRAGTI
+272 EGQRSGTI

-337 DEHGRRIHAIIPP
+337 DAQGRRIHAIIPP

-363 REHPTL
+363 RERPTL
-369 AQLQAAGLCDES
+369 AQLQAAGLCDEA

-423 ILLEDTPELTP
+423 ILLEDTPELAP

-530 ATAFERIIHLE
+530 ATAFECIIHLE
-541 HRDGRRRIEGIYSLH
+541 HREGRRRIEGIYSLH

-567 VRRISTGSEVGY
+567 VRCISTGSDVGY

>member
-1 MDISGCE
+1 
-8 RSYPQN
+8 
-14 AHSLKNSG
+14 
-22 RAQCSP
+22 
-28 RVMNPAMN
+28 MNPT
-36 PYSNPAGHP
+36 SNPAEHT
-45 ASNTAAPNGC
+45 ASHAANPNGY
-55 PPRAAQGVNQ
+55 PTRTAQS
-65 PGAQNTGIQNTGVQN
+65 PTAQSPTTYAPD

-110 SPQMSAIALGG
+110 SPQMSVIGLDGFSGGFSSGFSAGFGGG
-121 FSAGFSA
+121 FSAGF
-128 GPSNGFSAGLEK
+128 GNGFGAG
-140 TVEKAGERPP
+140 VEKVGERPP
-150 TEGVVAAGSANAASA
+150 AEGGTAASGANTVSA

-190 AIDGGRQGN
+190 AIDGGYP
-199 ARGHA
+199 
-204 WGNASAE
+204 GNASAA
-211 GADADG
+211 GAGVA
-217 TNVTKPRKFRTKTVQ
+217 KPRKFRAKTVQ
-232 PAPTSWSYPSVEYV
+232 PAPASWSYPSVEYV

-263 LGVLDLLLD
+263 LGALDLLLD

-290 IWVGINGTTR
+290 IWVGIDGTVR

-363 REHPTL
+363 RERPTL
-369 AQLQAAGLCDES
+369 AQLQATGLCDEA

-423 ILLEDTPELTP
+423 ILLEDTPELAP

-541 HRDGRRRIEGIYSLH
+541 HRDGRRRIEGVYSLH
-556 PATQGSEEYLQ
+556 PAVEGSEEYLQ
-567 VRRISTGSEVGY
+567 VRRISVGSEVGC

>member
-1 MDISGCE
+1 
-8 RSYPQN
+8 
-14 AHSLKNSG
+14 
-22 RAQCSP
+22 
-28 RVMNPAMN
+28 MNPS
-36 PYSNPAGHP
+36 SNPAGH
-45 ASNTAAPNGC
+45 TATPNGY
-55 PPRAAQGVNQ
+55 PPRTAQS
-65 PGAQNTGIQNTGVQN
+65 PTTYAPD

-96 ARAVALHARELILR
+96 ARAVALHARELILC

-140 TVEKAGERPP
+140 TVEKAGERPSV
-150 TEGVVAAGSANAASA
+150 EGMVAAGSANAASA

-199 ARGHA
+199 A

-211 GADADG
+211 GTGADG
-217 TNVTKPRKFRTKTVQ
+217 TNVTKPRKFRAKTAP
-232 PAPTSWSYPSVEYV
+232 PASWSYPSVEYV

-263 LGVLDLLLD
+263 LGALDLLLD

-363 REHPTL
+363 RERPTL
-369 AQLQAAGLCDES
+369 AQLQAAGLCDEA

-423 ILLEDTPELTP
+423 ILLEDTPELAP

-519 GLDSRTVALHT
+519 GLDSRTVVLHT

>member
-1 MDISGCE
+1 
-8 RSYPQN
+8 
-14 AHSLKNSG
+14 
-22 RAQCSP
+22 
-28 RVMNPAMN
+28 MNPT
-36 PYSNPAGHP
+36 SNP
-45 ASNTAAPNGC
+45 ASNTGNPNGY
-55 PPRAAQGVNQ
+55 PTRTAQSLNTQSPSTQAQGKNA
-65 PGAQNTGIQNTGVQN
+65 PGMKAPGTKALGTPSAQHMG
-80 TRAHS
+80 A

-110 SPQMSAIALGG
+110 SPQMSAIALNGFSGG
-121 FSAGFSA
+121 FSGGFGAG
-128 GPSNGFSAGLEK
+128 
-140 TVEKAGERPP
+140 VETAAERAPA
-150 TEGVVAAGSANAASA
+150 EGVIAAGSANTASA
-165 AGGGL
+165 ADGGL
-170 LQESQ
+170 LQEPQ

-181 ENAVDEAIC
+181 ENAVDEAIY
-190 AIDGGRQGN
+190 AIDGGCQGN
-199 ARGHA
+199 A
-204 WGNASAE
+204 WGNANAE
-211 GADADG
+211 GTGADG
-217 TNVTKPRKFRTKTVQ
+217 SNAAKPRKFRTKAAPSA
-232 PAPTSWSYPSVEYV
+232 PASWSYPSVEYV

-263 LGVLDLLLD
+263 LGALDLLLD
-272 EGQRAGTI
+272 EGQRSGTI

-337 DEHGRRIHAIIPP
+337 DEYGRRIHAIIPP
-350 LSERTRLSVRLPA
+350 LSERTRLSVRLPS
-363 REHPTL
+363 RERPTL
-369 AQLQAAGLCDES
+369 AQLQVAGLCDEA

-416 CTPQERL
+416 CKPQERL
-423 ILLEDTPELTP
+423 ILLEDTPELAP
-434 QHEQVIALKTRA
+434 QHEQVVALKTRA

-567 VRRISTGSEVGY
+567 VRCISTGSDVGY